1 MPDQLR
7 PDFLG
12 CYGASFAGTPN
23 IDRLASQGKLFERA
37 VSPSPIC
44 IPARASL
51 LTGHNAFSTGVLT
64 NDFWLRPDHDD
75 CGMPTLASL
84 LSGEGYHTEAIGKMH
99 FIPWD
104 RNEGF
109 SHRYIAED
117 KRHIYIQDDY
127 AEYLAEHGFRKCAG
141 PEEPGYET
149 NLMASFSRIPL
160 EHQIDVWI
168 GNQAT
173 KFLKNFSRD
182 SPFFL
187 FVAFAGPHDPYNP
200 PQEVVNSME
209 YLDVPAAI
217 PATAESEVFRP
228 SFISSHKNGSAQVD
242 FTVFPEAAKAKI
254 RRHYVCLIRIIDEQ
268 VGKILQV
275 LNQQNNSR
283 ETVILFTSDHGDFLG
298 DFDMV
303 GKELFHQP
311 SISIPLIA
319 SRASSEYSRSK
330 ALVSLTDL
338 FSTIMQI
345 AGIKSVL
352 QDSVPLPL
360 TAEDVMT
367 RTGILGATGSGVM
380 WLTLRWKLAYYKNG
394 SATLYDIMN
403 DPQEQHN
410 RFSDP
415 VCAEIR
421 DELDRQMMAKML
433 QSVTEGHLDK
443 SYPYMTMSPE
453 HPGHYP
459 NWKRPYPADRWSGRF
474 GGINGWS
481 KAGKAV

>member
-168 GNQAT
+168 GNQ
-173 KFLKNFSRD
+173 
-182 SPFFL
+182 
-187 FVAFAGPHDPYNP
+187 G
-200 PQEVVNSME
+200 
-209 YLDVPAAI
+209 
-217 PATAESEVFRP
+217 
-228 SFISSHKNGSAQVD
+228 
-242 FTVFPEAAKAKI
+242 
-254 RRHYVCLIRIIDEQ
+254 
-268 VGKILQV
+268 
-275 LNQQNNSR
+275 
-283 ETVILFTSDHGDFLG
+283 
-298 DFDMV
+298 
-303 GKELFHQP
+303 
-311 SISIPLIA
+311 
-319 SRASSEYSRSK
+319 
-330 ALVSLTDL
+330 TDD
-338 FSTIMQI
+338 
-345 AGIKSVL
+345 G
-352 QDSVPLPL
+352 
-360 TAEDVMT
+360 
-367 RTGILGATGSGVM
+367 
-380 WLTLRWKLAYYKNG
+380 
-394 SATLYDIMN
+394 
-403 DPQEQHN
+403 
-410 RFSDP
+410 
-415 VCAEIR
+415 
-421 DELDRQMMAKML
+421 
-433 QSVTEGHLDK
+433 
-443 SYPYMTMSPE
+443 
-453 HPGHYP
+453 
-459 NWKRPYPADRWSGRF
+459 
-474 GGINGWS
+474 
-481 KAGKAV
+481 